1 MKIFHISLSM
11 ACVGLVVILI
21 GKATSFEKPEE
32 LTPQVILPATV
43 VGIHDGDTIKVRI
56 EQVLSIRL
64 KDVWS
69 DELSEK
75 NGQASLENLQK
86 ICPIDSKV
94 LLQVP
99 LETDISKMFTF
110 GRVLG
115 NVYKDGQDIGERQIR
130 DGFATKNKPKKV
142 KG

>member
-1 MKIFHISLSM
+1 MKIYTHLVLSIIASSLIYYS
-11 ACVGLVVILI
+11 VVDSKEQSTDTLI
-21 GKATSFEKPEE
+21 
-32 LTPQVILPATV
+32 PQVILPATV

-115 NVYKDGQDIGERQIR
+115 NVYKDGQNVGERQVQ